1 MGPEA
6 MPRRDV
12 GSSGQGTAHWWR
24 QRVSAVALVPLIV
37 WFVIAVVSVPIADPP
52 SVVRWI
58 RGGMHALLLIALV
71 LAAAQHSYLGTRV
84 IVEDYVG
91 GFKARVATLVTL
103 QFVHIILAGA
113 GALSVLRV
121 ALGA

>member
-1 MGPEA
+1 LGEED
-6 MPRRDV
+6 RRHFLGLAGMLRRIPDYAV
-12 GSSGQGTAHWWR
+12 QFTDWDG
-24 QRVSAVALVPLIV
+24 VS
-37 WFVIAVVSVPIADPP
+37 PIADPP

-84 IVEDYVG
+84 IVADYVG

-103 QFVHIILAGA
+103 QFMHIILAGA
-113 GALSVLRV
+113 GVLSVLRV